1 METYH
6 GHLILPDRILPGAV
20 IQCKNGRIA
29 GILEGNGQSEEG
41 ESLPYILP
49 GLVDIHNHGALNHD
63 YMEATDEAFDAIATY
78 LTEHGITAAQCTTVS
93 APQRQIEELLS
104 FYRKRQTRQKD
115 ADRACRFYGIHIEGP
130 YISQQN
136 RGAHQAAYLR
146 TPEDG
151 YQWILDNADII
162 GEITM
167 APELPGIGQMIAD
180 LKSAGIVV
188 AGGHDDADPLHIE
201 EAIRRGM
208 THGTHLYCAMSTLHK
223 SGSRRF
229 CGLCE
234 YALID
239 ERMTTEIIADT
250 HHIPSM
256 LAKMVYQYKGAEKLC
271 LVSDAI
277 SPSGMPERNGLYS
290 LGSGEDSTKVYVE
303 DNVAI
308 VEGQERYGGS
318 VQALDQMI
326 RNVVQQ
332 SDVPLV
338 DAVRMASL
346 TPAEVVGID
355 GECGSLTTGKRAD
368 LCFMDQKLNVIKTM
382 IGGRVAYQR

>member
-1 METYH
+1 METYR
-6 GHLILPDRILPGAV
+6 GHLILPDRVIPGAV
-20 IQCKNGRIA
+20 LQCKNGRIA
-29 GILEGNGQSEEG
+29 CIREGNGQTETG
-41 ESLPYILP
+41 DSLPYILP

-63 YMEATDEAFDAIATY
+63 YMEATDTAFEAIAAF

-93 APQRQIEELLS
+93 APQRQIEELLA
-104 FYRKRQTRQKD
+104 FYRKHQTEQKD
-115 ADRACRFYGIHIEGP
+115 ENRTCRFYGVHIEGP

-136 RGAHQAAYLR
+136 RGAHQAACLR

-162 GEITM
+162 GEITI
-167 APELPGIGQMIAD
+167 APELPGMGKMIAD
-180 LKSAGIVV
+180 LKNAGIVV
-188 AGGHDDADPLHIE
+188 AGGHDYADPVHIE
-201 EAIRRGM
+201 EAIRCGM

-223 SGSRRF
+223 SGAHRY

-250 HHIPSM
+250 HHVPSM

-277 SPSGMPERNGLYS
+277 SPSGLPERNGLYS

-303 DNVAI
+303 DGVAI
-308 VEGQERYGGS
+308 VDGQERYGGS

-326 RNVVQQ
+326 RNVVAH
-332 SDVPLV
+332 SDVPLA

-346 TPAEVVGID
+346 TPAEVIGID
-355 GECGSLTTGKRAD
+355 DQCGSLAAGKRAD
-368 LCFMDQKLNVIKTM
+368 LCFMDNDLNVIKTV